1 MRTFSLSY
9 KLHRAEDHAVVNDI
23 MAAWEGQ
30 RVMDSVW
37 LLKRNDGC
45 TCRDVIDDLLE
56 HIAAENEI
64 SVVEIGRKDG
74 TQHTETHPQ
83 VY

>member
-9 KLHRAEDHAVVNDI
+9 KLKKAEDQAKMVGL
-23 MAAWEGQ
+23 MEAWEGLK
-30 RVMDSVW
+30 VMDSVW
-37 LLKRNDGC
+37 ILKRNDGC
-45 TCRDVIDDLLE
+45 TCRDIIDDFLE

-74 TQHTETHPQ
+74 IQRTETHPQ
-83 VY
+83 VC